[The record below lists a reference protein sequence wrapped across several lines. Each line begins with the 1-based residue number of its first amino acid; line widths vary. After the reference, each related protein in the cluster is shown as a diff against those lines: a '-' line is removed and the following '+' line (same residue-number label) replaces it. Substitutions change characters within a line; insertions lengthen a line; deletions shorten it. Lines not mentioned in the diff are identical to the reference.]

1 MTNPYQHLKKVEV
14 ENANNTIEAFM
25 KLRPIHDKVIVTDLE
40 RGEKKTKA
48 GIIIMDDSTVAAGE
62 RGIRPRWARV
72 YAVGP
77 EQKDVSEG
85 EWILLEH
92 GRWTVGQDL
101 TEVEG
106 QPPIRIWLADHDAI
120 LAVSAEKPE
129 E

>member
-1 MTNPYQHLKKVEV
+1 MTNPYQNLKRVEK
-14 ENANNTIEAFM
+14 NDNLTEAIM
-25 KLRPIHDKVIVTDLE
+25 RLTPIHDKVIVTDLE
-40 RGEKKTKA
+40 RGEKTTKS

-77 EQKDVSEG
+77 EQKDVKQG

-92 GRWTVGQDL
+92 GRWTLGQDL
-101 TEVEG
+101 TEENG
-106 QPPIRIWLADHDAI
+106 ETTRIWLADHEAI
-120 LAVSAEKPE
+120 LAVAEERPE

>member
-1 MTNPYQHLKKVEV
+1 MTNPYQNLKR
-14 ENANNTIEAFM
+14 IEKNDNLTEAIM
-25 KLRPIHDKVIVTDLE
+25 RLTPIHDKVIVTDLE
-40 RGEKKTKA
+40 RGEKTTKA

-77 EQKDVSEG
+77 EQKDVTVG

-92 GRWTVGQDL
+92 GRWTLGQDL
-101 TEVEG
+101 TEENG
-106 QPPIRIWLADHDAI
+106 EITRIWLADHEAI
-120 LAVSAEKPE
+120 LAVADERPE

>member
-1 MTNPYQHLKKVEV
+1 MRLT
-14 ENANNTIEAFM
+14 
-25 KLRPIHDKVIVTDLE
+25 PIHDKVIVTDLE
-40 RGEKKTKA
+40 RGEKTTKT

-77 EQKDVSEG
+77 EQKDVTVG

-92 GRWTVGQDL
+92 GRWTLGQDL
-101 TEVEG
+101 TEENG
-106 QPPIRIWLADHDAI
+106 EITRIWLADHEAI
-120 LAVSAEKPE
+120 LAVADERPE

>member
-1 MTNPYQHLKKVEV
+1 MTNPYQNLKRVEK
-14 ENANNTIEAFM
+14 NDNLTEAIM
-25 KLRPIHDKVIVTDLE
+25 KLKPIHDKVIVTDLE

-77 EQKDVSEG
+77 EQKDVNVG

-92 GRWTVGQDL
+92 GRWTLGQDL
-101 TEVEG
+101 TGDDGETT
-106 QPPIRIWLADHDAI
+106 RIWLADHEAI
-120 LAVSAEKPE
+120 LAVADERPE